1 MAARKSSPRKI
12 RLLKKTRQTSPVP
25 AWIILR
31 TKRTVRSNPKRRAWR
46 STDVEVGQ
54 LSQELERVYT
64 INLGKAL
71 LSVDTHRAPRA
82 INMIKEFARHHM
94 KTEEI
99 KIEEDLAHQIWSKGV
114 RSPPRKIRVRMSKTD
129 EGYVLVS
136 PYTDEK
142 ESKETSDKE
151 VKKGKS
157 SKDSKKDTPVKDVTT
172 DAPAK
177 EVKETPIKEVKKET
191 PAKEVKKE
199 TPIKEVKKETPI
211 KEVKKAA
218 PAKVK
223 KETPAKEVKKK
234 SKQKIL
240 FLLKN

>member
-1 MAARKSSPRKI
+1 M
-12 RLLKKTRQTSPVP
+12 
-25 AWIILR
+25 
-31 TKRTVRSNPKRRAWR
+31 
-46 STDVEVGQ
+46 
-54 LSQELERVYT
+54 SQELERVYT
-64 INLGKAL
+64 INLGKVL

-94 KTEEI
+94 KTADI
-99 KIEEDLAHQIWSKGV
+99 RIEEDLAHQIWSKGV

-172 DAPAK
+172 D
-177 EVKETPIKEVKKET
+177 TPI
-191 PAKEVKKE
+191 KEVKKE
-199 TPIKEVKKETPI
+199 TPIKEVKKETP
-211 KEVKKAA
+211 
-218 PAKVK
+218 AKVK
-223 KETPAKEVKKK
+223 KETPAKVKKETPSKVKKK
-234 SKQKIL
+234 SK
-240 FLLKN
+240 